1 MAGDDGVS
9 WAEVARS
16 ARERLTDAGRDQA
29 ALDVRILVEEVT
41 GAEPGEY
48 PSLLEQPATVLAL
61 TRFDRLLER
70 RLAGEPLQ
78 YVIGHWAFRR
88 LDLLVDRRVLIP
100 RPETELVVEYALA
113 EVTRLIGHHGH
124 TYDRRLDRKST
135 RLNSSH
141 T

>member
-48 PSLLEQPATVLAL
+48 P
-61 TRFDRLLER
+61 
-70 RLAGEPLQ
+70 
-78 YVIGHWAFRR
+78 
-88 LDLLVDRRVLIP
+88 
-100 RPETELVVEYALA
+100 
-113 EVTRLIGHHGH
+113 
-124 TYDRRLDRKST
+124 
-135 RLNSSH
+135 
-141 T
+141 

>member
-78 YVIGHWAFRR
+78 YVIGHWAFRQ
-88 LDLLVDRRVLIP
+88 
-100 RPETELVVEYALA
+100 
-113 EVTRLIGHHGH
+113 IGRAHV
-124 TYDRRLDRKST
+124 
-135 RLNSSH
+135 
-141 T
+141 